1 MARKLAIR
9 SRYAISRVTYAR
21 AGPPGPLPRCASR
34 LLTKL
39 YRDYGEV
46 LARGERWALSVDVGR
61 DDDECRLTRVVP
73 LRWSSGFPDRYL
85 SGNDCL
91 NPSRAN
97 STLLG
102 PIRWDPGRR
111 GAYPSPWPRTCL
123 TTEVRRAGISPGER
137 ETARV
142 QRAQPVQSSGRCTA
156 VCSQT
161 GQSEGKR

>member
-73 LRWSSGFPDRYL
+73 LGWSSGFPDRYL
-85 SGNDCL
+85 SLPLSPLVNHES
-91 NPSRAN
+91 SRLVSHNA
-97 STLLG
+97 SMLWIDL
-102 PIRWDPGRR
+102 
-111 GAYPSPWPRTCL
+111 
-123 TTEVRRAGISPGER
+123 
-137 ETARV
+137 
-142 QRAQPVQSSGRCTA
+142 
-156 VCSQT
+156 
-161 GQSEGKR
+161 

>member
-85 SGNDCL
+85 SGSVEDVVL
-91 NPSRAN
+91 FDLEKSRERGVERQYPVRGFGSHVERRPAVRGVLVDVA
-97 STLLG
+97 SEEGAFLG
-102 PIRWDPGRR
+102 PQPK
-111 GAYPSPWPRTCL
+111 TC
-123 TTEVRRAGISPGER
+123 
-137 ETARV
+137 
-142 QRAQPVQSSGRCTA
+142 SG
-156 VCSQT
+156 
-161 GQSEGKR
+161 GLE